1 MTEKSTAGRGALARL
16 IATRGGRA
24 APEAPFVIEHR
35 EALIYMLCEAAELEH
50 AIMCQYLFA
59 AFSLKQSTD
68 EGLTAS
74 QLRAVERWRKTVSH
88 IATQEMLHLAL
99 VQNLLSAVG
108 AAPHL
113 ERPNLPQPA
122 GHYPPGVILTLLPF
136 GEAALRHFMFLE
148 RPEGMDLAD
157 APGLDAV
164 ERAAPV
170 MQDGDIVPRL
180 QDFATVGHLYRSIEE
195 GIKHLC
201 AKYGERWLFVGPA
214 EAQASEKHFGWPGL
228 VQVVDAG
235 SAQRAIDTILEQGE
249 GPRGHWRR
257 AHFGSFVDVCDEY
270 QRLRNADPDF
280 EPARPV
286 LPATV
291 RPSEGDHRTPLIED
305 PYTARCADLFNVSY
319 EVLLQT
325 LARYFAHTE
334 ETGPQLGTLAQVTL
348 GLMFNVIK
356 PLGQL
361 ITTLPVGG
369 SHPDRVAGPSFELF
383 YDSDYLLP
391 HRDSAWALMEERLRE
406 AAAFADRLCHDGTP
420 DVAGRVHPIG
430 SALLELGHTLATG
443 RAEWGG
449 HDHAGE
455 VTVAHHRRD
464 AETARTNPEV
474 AAGVDRLA
482 ATLRTALRIEQS
494 QALRALLAAASTD
507 ATNDERDGTRRA
519 RKRSLFTESDRHF
532 QRTVD
537 LAELLVG
544 VAGESEI
551 EAADLSSA
559 LEGDRSPDLIAT
571 YAELNSRLL
580 DVPSEALLVDPRP
593 APTFR
598 PEEQRHPLPGIV
610 DRQSALALI
619 AHITEGQ
626 ATAPDVDGRLP
637 VGTRQVGDLR
647 VDPALTGSV
656 AQLFGDAHLALLAVL
671 GSTVGGESDVVAARH
686 RLREISARLRTRVLR
701 PLAEALCQLTV
712 DPAAALIEADYRH
725 GRPDRAIK
733 VEDRL
738 RTLAIV
744 ATGIRAGLETALPEV
759 LEATAALQDLV
770 LTFAAAS
777 GADQTALLERFR
789 AAEAALPGSIQ
800 LVRNG
805 PYVLTNVD
813 QLTDGLGDPI
823 CARPQMALCRCG
835 QSGAK
840 PWCDGSHALADFDD
854 AKDPNRV
861 ADRRDTYR
869 GLSLTVYDNRG
880 ICQHSGYCTDR
891 LPLAFRVDQ
900 EPFVAPSGA
909 RMDEIVRAVR
919 NCPSGALSYAID
931 NHEARSDVD
940 WHHQRS
946 AAVAVTADGPY
957 RVVGALPLIDCS
969 GAPVARN
976 QGVSVEHYALCRCGH
991 SQNKPFCSGMHWYIR
1006 FRDPV
1011 PDPDH
1016 TPTLYEWC
1024 GGISALARMTRLF
1037 FERYVPEDPLLAPL
1051 FANAPAEQPE
1061 RMAAWFG
1068 EVLGGPPCGEDRA
1081 GDAAELLGAPVT
1093 RPFDEPER
1101 ARWVSLLLRS
1111 AQEAGLPTDAEF
1123 WSALTAYINW
1133 ESRQLAHYA
1142 QGDIPRPPGR
1152 QPWGWGPAGPPKTS
1166 PQPAAETE
1174 SSEAAIPGP
1183 DEPVGFATHIQPLF
1197 RAGDRQSMSFAFD
1210 LWSYDQVKQH
1220 AAVIVDRLRAGNMPC
1235 DGPWPQQKTELFQ
1248 RWMDEGTQP

>member
-1 MTEKSTAGRGALARL
+1 MTEKRTAGRGALARI

-74 QLRAVERWRKTVSH
+74 QLRAVERWRKTVSY

-108 AAPHL
+108 AAPHF

-122 GHYPPGVILTLLPF
+122 GHYPPGVIMTLLPF

-195 GIKHLC
+195 GIRHLC

-214 EAQASEKHFGWPGL
+214 EAQASEKHFGWPAL
-228 VQVVDAG
+228 VHVVDAG
-235 SAQRAIDTILEQGE
+235 SAQQAIDTILEQGE

-257 AHFGSFVDVCDEY
+257 AHFGSFVEVFDEY
-270 QRLRNADPDF
+270 QRLQNADPDF
-280 EPARPV
+280 EPARRV
-286 LPATV
+286 LPARV
-291 RPSEGDHRTPLIED
+291 RPSEGDRTTPLIED

-334 ETGPQLGTLAQVTL
+334 ETEPQLATLAQVTL

-356 PLGQL
+356 PLGDL

-383 YDSDYLLP
+383 YESDYLLP

-406 AAAFADRLCHDGTP
+406 AAAFADRLCHDGAH

-430 SALLELGHTLATG
+430 SALLELGHTLATA
-443 RAEWGG
+443 RAGWGG
-449 HDHAGE
+449 DDHAGE
-455 VTVAHHRRD
+455 VTVAHRRRD

-494 QALRALLAAASTD
+494 QAFSVLLAAASTPVN
-507 ATNDERDGTRRA
+507 NDEQDGRRRA
-519 RKRSLFTESDRHF
+519 WKRSLLAESDRRF
-532 QRTVD
+532 ERTVD
-537 LAELLVG
+537 LAELLIG
-544 VAGESEI
+544 VVGESEI
-551 EAADLSSA
+551 ETADLSSA
-559 LEGDRSPDLIAT
+559 LEDDRTTELAAT

-598 PEEQRHPLPGIV
+598 PEEQHNPLPGIV
-610 DRQSALALI
+610 DRQSAMALI
-619 AHITEGQ
+619 EHITAEPATTPDEDGQ
-626 ATAPDVDGRLP
+626 LRLASRAPGGPRA
-637 VGTRQVGDLR
+637 
-647 VDPALTGSV
+647 DPELMRPV
-656 AQLFGDAHLALLAVL
+656 AQLFRGAHLALLAIL
-671 GSTVGGESDVVAARH
+671 GSGVGAEPDVVAARH
-686 RLREISARLRTRVLR
+686 RLRDLSARLRSRVLR
-701 PLAEALCQLTV
+701 PLAEALCQFAV
-712 DPAAALIEADYRH
+712 DPAPALTEAYQQAP
-725 GRPDRAIK
+725 PDRVVKID
-733 VEDRL
+733 DRL
-738 RTLAIV
+738 RTLALA
-744 ATGIRAGLETALPEV
+744 ATETRAGLHAALPEM
-759 LEATAALQDLV
+759 LEATAALQDLA
-770 LTFAAAS
+770 LTFAAADD
-777 GADQTALLERFR
+777 AEQAALLERFR
-789 AAEAALPGSIQ
+789 GAEAALPRSIQ
-800 LVRNG
+800 LVKNG
-805 PYVLTNVD
+805 PYLLTNVD
-813 QLTDGLGDPI
+813 RLADGLGDPVPT
-823 CARPQMALCRCG
+823 RPQMALCRCG

-840 PWCDGSHALADFDD
+840 PWCDGSHVLVDFDD

-861 ADRRDTYR
+861 ADRRDTYP

-880 ICQHSGYCTDR
+880 ICQHSGYCTE
-891 LPLAFRVDQ
+891 LLQAAFRVDQ

-909 RMDEIVRAVR
+909 RMDEIMRAVR

-931 NHEARSDVD
+931 NHEARDHVD
-940 WHHQRS
+940 WHQQRP
-946 AAVAVTADGPY
+946 AAVAISANGPY
-957 RVVGALPLIDCS
+957 RVTGAIPLTDSS
-969 GAPVARN
+969 GAAVVRN
-976 QGVSVEHYALCRCGH
+976 QGVSLEHYALCRCGH
-991 SQNKPFCSGMHWYIR
+991 SQNKPFCSGMHWYIQ

-1011 PDPDH
+1011 RDPDRR
-1016 TPTLYEWC
+1016 PTLYEWC
-1024 GGISALARMTRLF
+1024 GGITALGRMTRLL
-1037 FERYVPEDPLLAPL
+1037 FERHVPADPLLAPL

-1061 RMAAWFG
+1061 RVADWLG
-1068 EVLGGPPCGEDRA
+1068 EVLGGSPRGQDPRSEDA
-1081 GDAAELLGAPVT
+1081 SLLGGPTGAA
-1093 RPFDEPER
+1093 FGEPER

-1111 AQEAGLPTDAEF
+1111 AQEARMPTDSEF
-1123 WSALTAYINW
+1123 WSAFTACIEW
-1133 ESRQLAHYA
+1133 ESRQLVHPA
-1142 QGDIPRPPGR
+1142 QSGVGPPSGRPH
-1152 QPWGWGPAGPPKTS
+1152 WEWGPAGPPRPPS
-1166 PQPAAETE
+1166 QPAADAT
-1174 SSEAAIPGP
+1174 SSEVDIPSN
-1183 DEPVGFATHIQPLF
+1183 DEPVGFAAHIQPLF
-1197 RAGDRQSMSFAFD
+1197 RPSDRQSMSFAFD
-1210 LWSYDQVKQH
+1210 LGSYEQVKQH
-1220 AAVIVDRLRAGNMPC
+1220 AGAIIDRLRAGNMPC
-1235 DGPWPQQKTELFQ
+1235 DGPWPAQKTDLFQ
-1248 RWMDEGTQP
+1248 RWIDGGMQP